1 MATMAAPAEQQ
12 PKLLSVD
19 FDDGYSNATRKGYAC
34 DWKRFITWCLESGH
48 QPYLIGPETVAAF
61 VDAHADI
68 LRPATVSR
76 AIAAIGV
83 AHRDRNMADPTKARV
98 VRVAMKRMWR
108 VRGRRQRQASPINF
122 AMRGKMLAAARD
134 DLLGKRDKAMLA
146 VAYDVGCRR
155 SELMALRIQDME
167 REDDGSATILL
178 AKSKVDQEG
187 RGLIRYLA
195 RDTLAVLDRWLAA
208 AKIVDGVLFRSVN
221 VHGQVRGPLPV
232 DEVARIFK
240 KMAED
245 AGYSA
250 DVVKNISGHSTRVG
264 MAQDM
269 AAAGIDIASIMNAGG
284 WRTPNMLARYIERLS
299 ARQSAAARLAA
310 FQNRT

>member
-1 MATMAAPAEQQ
+1 M
-12 PKLLSVD
+12 
-19 FDDGYSNATRKGYAC
+19 
-34 DWKRFITWCLESGH
+34 
-48 QPYLIGPETVAAF
+48 
-61 VDAHADI
+61 
-68 LRPATVSR
+68 
-76 AIAAIGV
+76 
-83 AHRDRNMADPTKARV
+83 
-98 VRVAMKRMWR
+98 
-108 VRGRRQRQASPINF
+108 
-122 AMRGKMLAAARD
+122 
-134 DLLGKRDKAMLA
+134 
-146 VAYDVGCRR
+146 
-155 SELMALRIQDME
+155 
-167 REDDGSATILL
+167 
-178 AKSKVDQEG
+178 
-187 RGLIRYLA
+187 
-195 RDTLAVLDRWLAA
+195 
-208 AKIVDGVLFRSVN
+208 
-221 VHGQVRGPLPV
+221 RGPLPV